1 MGRFRPDI
9 EGLRGVAVLLVVL
22 FHAWPTLLGGGFIGV
37 DVFFV
42 ISGFL
47 ITGLL
52 YRELGATGRLSFS
65 RFYVRRVR
73 RLFPA
78 AALAIAGILV
88 LSAWLLSPLA
98 LPRVAADG
106 VAAALSVANIRFAFT
121 TGDYFSAVAT
131 PSPFLHFWS
140 LSVEEQF
147 YLLWPAL
154 LLVVHRLGGPRLIA
168 VAIGLIAAGSLL
180 LSLAMTEAAPTWA
193 FYSLPTRAW
202 QLALGGLLA
211 IVALERFGRRPV
223 SAGLA
228 LLGWVGLGMLLLAAA
243 FLDELAAY
251 PGTWALLPTLGAVA
265 LIAGGDRSGGP
276 GLLLRIAPLRFLGRI
291 SYALYLWHWP
301 LLVLVAAAYGAAL
314 PPALG
319 LTVVAVSVLMATAST
334 LLVEEPI
341 RRRTAY
347 SSGRRMVRLA
357 VTPVLAMVLALVVG
371 LGATTWVTERTL
383 EQVAA
388 ADPGRAAGPP
398 EDLDGDAAIEGLDE
412 AAVPDGQTGG
422 PRTEADAQAHAAA
435 HTQAPQDA
443 QAQAHAQAD
452 TRLEGA
458 R

>member
-1 MGRFRPDI
+1 M
-9 EGLRGVAVLLVVL
+9 
-22 FHAWPTLLGGGFIGV
+22 
-37 DVFFV
+37 
-42 ISGFL
+42 
-47 ITGLL
+47 
-52 YRELGATGRLSFS
+52 
-65 RFYVRRVR
+65 
-73 RLFPA
+73 
-78 AALAIAGILV
+78 
-88 LSAWLLSPLA
+88 
-98 LPRVAADG
+98 
-106 VAAALSVANIRFAFT
+106 
-121 TGDYFSAVAT
+121 
-131 PSPFLHFWS
+131 
-140 LSVEEQF
+140 
-147 YLLWPAL
+147 
-154 LLVVHRLGGPRLIA
+154 
-168 VAIGLIAAGSLL
+168 
-180 LSLAMTEAAPTWA
+180 
-193 FYSLPTRAW
+193 
-202 QLALGGLLA
+202 
-211 IVALERFGRRPV
+211 
-223 SAGLA
+223 
-228 LLGWVGLGMLLLAAA
+228 
-243 FLDELAAY
+243 
-251 PGTWALLPTLGAVA
+251 A
-265 LIAGGDRSGGP
+265 LIAGGDRRGGP

-412 AAVPDGQTGG
+412 AAVPTASTAAR
-422 PRTEADAQAHAAA
+422 PRIRAAERAQCPR
-435 HTQAPQDA
+435 PQPKPKRTPKPRKTPN
-443 QAQAHAQAD
+443 AQAHAQAD